1 MDYNQLA
8 REFGGIPASAPPKEE
23 VDYAALASEFGGS
36 LAPAAPAPKQE
47 VDYSSLAAE
56 FGGTPLSR
64 GTGELAVAGT
74 ETGVTG
80 LKSMGQG
87 LSILRNVSAVDRI
100 TSALST
106 YDAIDKGEIK
116 SPAQASQK
124 GFNATSASKY
134 LRATPEARIKMRE
147 NQFENESE
155 RKALI
160 GDSIKLFQQ
169 YQKEMAAQGKG
180 VPNFTDIGSM
190 DGFRQWLTFNL
201 PSTAVQLAPIMA
213 AAVTTGGAGAFTLG
227 AGMAVGETVGNRLQ
241 FITDKVK
248 DLPPEEQAD
257 KIEQYIRDTRDTTL
271 AIGLASGALDLTGVV
286 GAILKQRAGKEGIKY
301 LTKRE
306 AVKAGAKEA
315 PKIIGAEAATGA
327 GQETLQILG
336 EKKLGEMEEDLI
348 SKKNFKRIADA
359 SAVEALGGS
368 VGAGVITTAR
378 VGQTALDQRAE
389 RLEREEIDR
398 EIKQAAVA
406 ANAATLSPEYSGIVD
421 KYLAEG
427 KSQAEAFKLAG
438 AELSERE
445 IEGGPTRPE
454 AGRVEPTISVPSGEG
469 AVAQPTVAPEEPPA
483 GRVEPTGVGVSGVG
497 TRAEQVS
504 PALTEADVTAKYV
517 PNVAQAITIRAGE
530 LVQEGAT
537 LPVALQ
543 AAEAEVVEGLP
554 ETEILAA
561 PPAAEVTAPP
571 TVEATPTVEP
581 TVLEAAPTVEPTVT
595 EAAPAEPVVTP
606 TGLAPAG
613 KPRGRPK
620 AVKTPEQIAV
630 DQERRRASQG
640 AGRDAIR
647 LAERAQKTVETPF
660 DEGAFPNDVELAA
673 GLEARNAEVVDALTD
688 AYRISTDPKFR
699 KNKAGQI
706 AQATIDNP
714 NVTPRQREIAQNR
727 AKRPDAARMDMLTES
742 TNPQPDTFYET
753 VTDASDGINYI
764 IKTGN
769 PFEKLL
775 AQRIK
780 NFLKG
785 VKVVV
790 VNDPNTDIT
799 NPETR
804 KNFSGAMGLY
814 VEKDRTIYLS
824 NLPGFEGINNMTFLH
839 EALHGATIKQI
850 SAWTLDRGSVSP
862 QARAAIED
870 LQRVMLQ
877 AYKHY
882 ALKNVKGRTDPVEDI
897 LYDLGAFTDL
907 KEFVA
912 YGLSQPEMQYFLLE
926 VPGTT
931 KAGERLSRGV
941 FTRFVD
947 SVRKM
952 FNIGAKDA
960 NAFLDL
966 VAVTDQLL
974 RSPDVAPEGTSS
986 AAAKKIAV
994 KKKKADKTTLKIL
1007 LSNKYSDLNASIG
1020 DLMKQVR
1027 DSKDALDLLKSLYG
1041 AMSVGAIRKMV
1052 AVLTT
1057 MDITRWAGDRIANL
1071 KNVNKAVQEMA
1082 GMRAK
1087 MIRELAE
1094 KVPEWVNY
1102 AKKYEQGG
1110 RLLGTLMHRSTL
1122 TQVDPTKYG
1131 NLNDALQNDPV
1142 LRASESKAQDQ
1153 NLTPNQ
1159 RRYHQGEVTKRK
1171 NDITRVYEMWD
1182 QLGAI
1187 GQGKGHD
1194 IFRMAKETYL
1204 DTFNLHQSLLTDKIA
1219 ASNVPGD
1226 VNDASTPKGKLIASI
1241 TQSFQDAASMDIYF
1255 PLMRYGNYWF
1265 RVGKGKA
1272 GEFYMFE
1279 TATARNNAVRKRIAE
1294 LQRAGDKRSFDEMVE
1309 SQDIDFGDDLR
1320 QMRAEIVESS
1330 QMLKSIFQMLD
1341 QNKMTDVEALK
1352 DQVYQ
1357 MYLMTLP
1364 EKDIRKRFTH
1374 RQGKTGFSADVIR
1387 NFIVSQHTAA
1397 NQLSRLK
1404 YSDSIRNAIG
1414 SAYAELAGNP
1424 DKLKLNA
1431 FIDEVAMRAAGEM
1444 TPPVTGEFDWDKL
1457 ASLGNQAVFYYMLTS
1472 PKSALVQMT
1481 QLPVVGLPVLLA
1493 NYDATEVT
1501 KTVARYS
1508 NLFNKFGVHKRDEQ
1522 GNVSTEWSQ
1531 PSIRDS
1537 GYVNNHPDTKY
1548 RSILRDAWEYAN
1560 DRDIFMATYT
1570 ADLTSRAKAPT
1581 AEYAGWFTAG
1591 RRALGNMMS
1600 GAFHH
1605 VERIARETMYM
1616 STFELEFARQRK
1628 AGKSDTEAATIAK
1641 EKAIEIVYESLF
1653 NYTQYNKPRIMKTPV
1668 GKVATQF
1675 LSYPLQVTSY
1685 LYRNFVNMLPFLNK
1699 QGKREAAIQFFG
1711 TVGMTAMFSGVVGL
1725 PMYSMIM
1732 GMVDGLRDMWRPED
1746 DEDYDEDDEGNPLA
1760 YRNIDLWFREWFIP
1774 TYFGEGSSIA
1784 KALGLSD
1791 EQAQTLARA
1800 IKYGPI
1806 SAYTNQ
1812 NIGASVSLDGLWFR
1826 DDTPAE
1832 DAKSAVQEMFFNLF
1846 GGPLGSGIQ
1855 QIASAFDDFNNGQ
1868 WERGVEKMLPAFF
1881 RGAMK
1886 SYRLNTEGL
1895 KTTKG
1900 DEVMNAEYYTTG
1912 KLIAQSMGFEP
1923 TKVAEV
1929 QKANFMAKR
1938 LETQIFKEKNSL
1950 LNKLD
1955 IAVRRA
1961 EDRDTEAAEE
1971 NVEKVLEEIDAY
1983 NIKNGFGPFLI
1994 NAETIQ
2000 TSLKGREKR
2009 RGQSFQGLSVEKKA
2023 APFIE
2028 PLIERSRSPEYR

>member
-1 MDYNQLA
+1 MSNPFAQ
-8 REFGGIPASAPPKEE
+8 FAPN
-23 VDYAALASEFGGS
+23 
-36 LAPAAPAPKQE
+36 PAAEVNPFAQFAPQPE
-47 VDYSSLAAE
+47 
-56 FGGTPLSR
+56 TPPEEGVNPFAKFATEEPVAVESR
-64 GTGELAVAGT
+64 GTGELLGAGT
-74 ETGVTG
+74 ETGITG
-80 LKSMGQG
+80 LKSMGEG
-87 LSILRNVSAVDRI
+87 LSILRNVSAIDRI

-124 GFNATSASKY
+124 GFNTTSAAKY

-147 NQFENESE
+147 NQFENEGE
-155 RKALI
+155 RKALV

-180 VPNFTDIGSM
+180 VPNFTDIESM

-201 PSTAVQLAPIMA
+201 PSTAIQLAPIMVA
-213 AAVTTGGAGAFTLG
+213 AITTGGAGAFTLG
-227 AGMAVGETVGNRLQ
+227 AGMAVGAGTGNRMEYILN
-241 FITDKVK
+241 KVK
-248 DLPPEEQAD
+248 DLPPEEQAN
-257 KIEQYIRDTRDTTL
+257 KVEQYIRDTRDATA
-271 AIGLASGALDLTGVV
+271 AIGLAEAALDLTGVV
-286 GAILKQRAGKEGIKY
+286 GAILKQRASKEGIKY

-359 SAVEALGGS
+359 SAVEALGGG
-368 VGAGVITTAR
+368 VGAGIITTAR

-398 EIKQAAVA
+398 DLKQAAVA
-406 ANAATLSPEYSGIVD
+406 ANAATLSPEYAGIVD

-445 IEGGPTRPE
+445 VEGGLGGVET
-454 AGRVEPTISVPSGEG
+454 GGVEPTIPVPSGEG
-469 AVAQPTVAPEEPPA
+469 VVAQPPVTPEAPTVE
-483 GRVEPTGVGVSGVG
+483 RVEPSGVDVGGVGAR
-497 TRAEQVS
+497 TEPVS
-504 PALTEADVTAKYV
+504 PALTIEEINARYAPEIANTITTKAD
-517 PNVAQAITIRAGE
+517 E
-530 LVQEGAT
+530 LVQGGAEPS
-537 LPVALQ
+537 LALQ
-543 AAEAEVVEGLP
+543 IAEAEVFETLP
-554 ETEILAA
+554 
-561 PPAAEVTAPP
+561 EVTAPIP
-571 TVEATPTVEP
+571 AVEAPAVE
-581 TVLEAAPTVEPTVT
+581 
-595 EAAPAEPVVTP
+595 APAVEAPAVEAPAVEAPAVEAPAVAETFAVEAPVITQTP
-606 TGLAPAG
+606 INTETGLAPAG

-620 AVKTPEQIAV
+620 AAKTPEQIAV

-688 AYRISTDPKFR
+688 AYRITTDPRFR

-706 AQATIDNP
+706 AQSTIDNP

-727 AKRPDAARMDMLTES
+727 AKLKPETSAKAEPLVES
-742 TNPQPDTFYET
+742 TNSEPNPALQKFTTATE
-753 VTDASDGINYI
+753 ALQYI
-764 IKTGN
+764 ARTGN
-769 PFEKLL
+769 QFERLLSKRLLPFVKGVQLVRV
-775 AQRIK
+775 QDPNVDIK
-780 NFLKG
+780 NSRLRKKFKG
-785 VKVVV
+785 ALGMYS
-790 VNDPNTDIT
+790 
-799 NPETR
+799 ETKTQR
-804 KNFSGAMGLY
+804 
-814 VEKDRTIYLS
+814 VIYLNDS
-824 NLPGFEGINNMTFLH
+824 ADTDGFNNTTILH
-839 EALHGATIKQI
+839 EALHGATMAKLNAFIRDK
-850 SAWTLDRGSVSP
+850 ASVDN
-862 QARAAIED
+862 ATRAAIEEMQTLMARTAGYYGILSMRGYTD
-870 LQRVMLQ
+870 D
-877 AYKHY
+877 
-882 ALKNVKGRTDPVEDI
+882 RTDV
-897 LYDLGAFTDL
+897 LYRIGAFSDI

-912 YGLSQPEMQYFLLE
+912 YGLTQPEMQEFMMQ
-926 VPGTT
+926 VPGTY
-931 KAGERLSRGV
+931 KAGDRLAKNL

-947 SVRKM
+947 SIRKM
-952 FNIGAKDA
+952 FNIGANED

-966 VAVTDQLL
+966 VIVTDQLL
-974 RSPDVAPEGTSS
+974 RSPDIAPEGTSS
-986 AAAKKIAV
+986 AAAKKVAV
-994 KKKKADKTTLKIL
+994 KKKKADKTTLKII

-1071 KNVNKAVQEMA
+1071 KNINKAVQEMA

-1087 MIRELAE
+1087 MVRELAE

-1255 PLMRYGNYWF
+1255 PLMRYGSYWF

-1294 LQRAGDKRSFDEMVE
+1294 LQKAGDKRSFDEMVE

-1341 QNKMTDVEALK
+1341 QNKLTDVEALK

-1404 YSDSIRNAIG
+1404 YSDDIRNAIG

-1444 TPPVTGEFDWDKL
+1444 TPPTTGEFDWDKL

-1628 AGKSDTEAATIAK
+1628 EGKSDTEAATIAK

-1760 YRNIDLWFREWFIP
+1760 YRNMDLWFREWFIP

-1784 KALGLSD
+1784 KAFGLSD
-1791 EQAQTLARA
+1791 EEAQTLARA
-1800 IKYGPI
+1800 VKYGPI
-1806 SAYTNQ
+1806 SAYTDL

-1923 TKVAEV
+1923 TEVAEV

-1961 EDRDTEAAEE
+1961 EDRETEAAEE
-1971 NVEKVLEEIDAY
+1971 NVEKILEEIDAY
-1983 NIKNGFGPFLI
+1983 NVKNGFGPFLI
-1994 NAETIQ
+1994 SSETIQ

>member
-1 MDYNQLA
+1 MSNPFAQFA
-8 REFGGIPASAPPKEE
+8 PNPAVAEVNPFAQFAPQPETPPEE
-23 VDYAALASEFGGS
+23 KVNPFAKFAVGE
-36 LAPAAPAPKQE
+36 P
-47 VDYSSLAAE
+47 VTAE
-56 FGGTPLSR
+56 SR
-64 GTGELAVAGT
+64 GTGELLGAGT
-74 ETGVTG
+74 EAGITG
-80 LKSMGQG
+80 LKSTGEG
-87 LSILRNVSAVDRI
+87 LSLLRNVAAVDRV

-106 YDAIDKGEIK
+106 YDAIDRGEIK

-124 GFNATSASKY
+124 GLNATSAAKY

-147 NQFENESE
+147 NQFENKSE

-160 GDSIKLFQQ
+160 DDSIKLFQQ
-169 YQKEMAAQGKG
+169 YQKEMSELGKG
-180 VPNFTDIGSM
+180 VPNASDIESIN
-190 DGFRQWLTFNL
+190 GFKQWLTFNL
-201 PSTAVQLAPIMA
+201 PSTVIQLAPIMA
-213 AAVTTGGAGAFTLG
+213 AAITTGGAGAFTLG
-227 AGMAVGETVGNRLQ
+227 AGMAVGAGTGNRMEYIL
-241 FITDKVK
+241 DKVK
-248 DLPPEEQAD
+248 DLPPEEQAN
-257 KIEQYIRDTRDTTL
+257 KVEQYIRDTRDATV
-271 AIGLASGALDLTGVV
+271 AIGLAEAALDLTGVV
-286 GAILKQRAGKEGIKY
+286 GSILRQRAKKEGVKY

-306 AVKAGAKEA
+306 ALKAGVKEA
-315 PKIIGAEAATGA
+315 PRVIGEEALTGA

-348 SKKNFKRIADA
+348 SKKNFKRIFDA
-359 SAVEALGGS
+359 SALEALGG
-368 VGAGVITTAR
+368 GAGASIITTAR

-389 RLEREEIDR
+389 RLEQEEFDR
-398 EIKQAAVA
+398 DLKQAAVA
-406 ANAATLSPEYSGIVD
+406 ANAATLSPEYAGLVD
-421 KYLAEG
+421 KYLSEG

-445 IEGGPTRPE
+445 VEGGPTRPE
-454 AGRVEPTISVPSGEG
+454 VGRIEPTISMPSGEG
-469 AVAQPTVAPEEPPA
+469 VVAQPAVAPEAPPTE
-483 GRVEPTGVGVSGVG
+483 RVEPTGMGISGVG
-497 TRAEQVS
+497 TRAEPVS
-504 PALTEADVTAKYV
+504 PTLTEADVTAKYV
-517 PNVAQAITIRAGE
+517 PEVAQAITTRAGE

-537 LPVALQ
+537 VPVALQ
-543 AAEAEVVEGLP
+543 AAEAEVTEGLP
-554 ETEILAA
+554 EAEILAA
-561 PPAAEVTAPP
+561 PPVAEVTAPP
-571 TVEATPTVEP
+571 TIEAAPTVEP
-581 TVLEAAPTVEPTVT
+581 TVTEAATPPTIEPTVT
-595 EAAPAEPVVTP
+595 EAAPAEPVVTS

-620 AVKTPEQIAV
+620 AVKTPEQIAA
-630 DQERRRASQG
+630 DQERRRAAQG

-660 DEGAFPNDVELAA
+660 DEGAFPNEVELAA
-673 GLEARNAEVVDALTD
+673 GLEARNAEIVDALTD
-688 AYRISTDPKFR
+688 AYRITTDPRFR

-727 AKRPDAARMDMLTES
+727 AKRPDAARMDMLVES
-742 TNPQPDTFYET
+742 TNSQPDTFYET
-753 VTDASDGINYI
+753 VTDASDGIDYI

-780 NFLKG
+780 KFLKG

-882 ALKNVKGRTDPVEDI
+882 ALMNVKGRTDPVEDI

-912 YGLSQPEMQYFLLE
+912 YGLSQPEMQDFLLQ

-931 KAGERLSRGV
+931 KAGERLARGV

-974 RSPDVAPEGTSS
+974 RAPDIALEGTSS

-994 KKKKADKTTLKIL
+994 KKKKADKTTLKII

-1041 AMSVGAIRKMV
+1041 AMSVGSIRKMV

-1265 RVGKGKA
+1265 RVGKGKS

-1279 TATARNNAVRKRIAE
+1279 TATARNNAVRKRIRE
-1294 LQRAGDKRSFDEMVE
+1294 LQKAGDKRSFDEMVE

-1341 QNKMTDVEALK
+1341 QNKLTDVEALK

-1431 FIDEVAMRAAGEM
+1431 FIDEIAMRAAGEM
-1444 TPPVTGEFDWDKL
+1444 APPVTGEFDWDKL

-1508 NLFNKFGVHKRDEQ
+1508 NLFNKFGVHKRDAQ

-1537 GYVNNHPDTKY
+1537 RYVNNHPDAKY

-1570 ADLTSRAKAPT
+1570 SDLTSRAKAPT

-1641 EKAIEIVYESLF
+1641 EKAVDIVYESLF

-1685 LYRNFVNMLPFLNK
+1685 LYRNFINMLPFLNK
-1699 QGKREAAIQFFG
+1699 EGKREAAIQFFG

-1760 YRNIDLWFREWFIP
+1760 YRNMDLWFREWFIP

-1784 KALGLSD
+1784 KALNLSD
-1791 EQAQTLARA
+1791 KQAQTLARA
-1800 IKYGPI
+1800 VKYGPI
-1806 SAYTNQ
+1806 SAYTNL

-1846 GGPLGSGIQ
+1846 GGPLGSGVQ

-1923 TKVAEV
+1923 TEVAEV

-1961 EDRDTEAAEE
+1961 EDRETEAAEE
-1971 NVEKVLEEIDAY
+1971 NIDKVLDEIDAY
-1983 NIKNGFGPFLI
+1983 NVKNGFGPFLI
-1994 NAETIQ
+1994 SAETIQ

-2009 RGQSFQGLSVEKKA
+2009 RGESFQGLSVEKKA